1 MPVKNYIIIF
11 FLSIYSFAT
20 FHLDEYFKIPILV
33 EHFNEHKIDNSKLS
47 LLDFILDH
55 YALGE
60 ALDIDNDKDLK
71 LPFKSHNCA
80 CTSNSIITFLSH
92 IQVFTFNN
100 TITFIDFKKPTF
112 GYNFS
117 FISSFYSSIWQ
128 PPKIN
133 LFKIS

>member
-1 MPVKNYIIIF
+1 MPVKNCIVIF
-11 FLSIYSFAT
+11 FISIYSFTT
-20 FHLDEYFKIPILV
+20 FQIDEYFKIPILV

-55 YALGE
+55 YAHGE
-60 ALDIDNDKDLK
+60 VFVKDYDKDMK

-80 CTSNSIITFLSH
+80 CTSNLIVTFLSH
-92 IQVFTFNN
+92 IQVFTFEN
-100 TITFIDFKKPTF
+100 TTSFLAYKKPNF

-117 FISSFYSSIWQ
+117 FISNFHSSIWQ
-128 PPKIN
+128 PPKNN